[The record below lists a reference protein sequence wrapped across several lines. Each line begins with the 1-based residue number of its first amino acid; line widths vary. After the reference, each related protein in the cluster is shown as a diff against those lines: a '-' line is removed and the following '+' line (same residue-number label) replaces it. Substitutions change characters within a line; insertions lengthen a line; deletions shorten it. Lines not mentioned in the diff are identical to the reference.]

1 MQKISFILLL
11 QTSIWTVSHGC
22 IPLITGTTR
31 VRLKT
36 YLIDNIFSHIF
47 LTPHWNSKKDNKSD
61 VSEHFPIFVSQNSPS
76 KICKENHYYLQ
87 NITIH
92 KRVFHDPKQT
102 KFKADLHLIAT
113 QYIISQKKIQNAKYT
128 LT

>member
-31 VRLKT
+31 VRSKT

-47 LTPHWNSKKDNKSD
+47 LTPHWNSKKESLKVMCLNISLYLFLKIL
-61 VSEHFPIFVSQNSPS
+61 HQKFVK
-76 KICKENHYYLQ
+76 KI
-87 NITIH
+87 ITIY
-92 KRVFHDPKQT
+92 KKLLFTKEFHDPKQT